1 MDNPFTNRLWKT
13 SGNSPGFNLGYYTS
27 DKEGAAGS
35 QVWDKFKDFK
45 ANRKENMHWADYV
58 RANPGLEA
66 HYQANLNSNTDED
79 GNPLP
84 ATLSRWEWGQQHYE
98 NAGQY
103 EGPNNTTTPGIKQ
116 RFTPQI
122 IADPMGGHRRYMET
136 IMTRRN
142 SDTANTI
149 SGLSPTNQK
158 AFETFARQHFE
169 TQGKSQGLFGSES
182 GWYNSPGQQQV
193 RADAAAAIRQANAD
207 KDRQLQIDLA
217 AEAATARQ
225 ANADAAQA
233 SMQKAA
239 EGAEYGRLASRRGG
253 GSGTLSASGAATFKG
268 KGLRT
273 SANKRGK
280 GRGTAQL
287 RRPYERSSLSI
298 ASMAKGNNPSTLNL

>member
-1 MDNPFTNRLWKT
+1 MDNPYTNRLWKT
-13 SGNSPGFNLGYYTS
+13 SGSSPGFNFGYYTS

-35 QVWDKFKDFK
+35 QVWDKFKQFK
-45 ANRKENMHWADYV
+45 ADRINNTHWADYV
-58 RANPGLEA
+58 RANADLES
-66 HYQANLNSNTDED
+66 HWQSNYNSSTDAD

-84 ATLSRWEWGQQHYE
+84 AATSRWDWGKTHY
-98 NAGQY
+98 QDH
-103 EGPNNTTTPGIKQ
+103 GIGE
-116 RFTPQI
+116 RRYTPQI
-122 IADPMGGHRRYMET
+122 IADPMGGNRKYMET

-142 SDTANTI
+142 SDIANEP
-149 SGLSPTNQK
+149 GQLGEKNQK

-169 TQGKSQGLFGSES
+169 TQGKSQGLFGSEA
-182 GWYNSPGQQQV
+182 GWYNSPGQQQS
-193 RADAAAAIRQANAD
+193 RADAATAIRQANAD
-207 KDRQLQIDLA
+207 RDRQLQIDLA
-217 AEAATARQ
+217 NDAAIARQ

-268 KGLRT
+268 KGLKT

-298 ASMAKGNNPSTLNL
+298 ASMAKGDTPSTLNL

>member
-1 MDNPFTNRLWKT
+1 MDNPYTNRLWKT
-13 SGNSPGFNLGYYTS
+13 SGSSPGFNFGYYTS

-35 QVWDKFKDFK
+35 QVWDKFKQFK
-45 ANRKENMHWADYV
+45 ADRMNNTHWADYV
-58 RANPGLEA
+58 RANADLESHWQEFKKPGVEGSTGESRWDWGKQ
-66 HYQANLNSNTDED
+66 HYQKH
-79 GNPLP
+79 GQG
-84 ATLSRWEWGQQHYE
+84 EWGS
-98 NAGQY
+98 GD
-103 EGPNNTTTPGIKQ
+103 PG

-122 IADPMGGHRRYMET
+122 IADPMGGNRRYMET

-142 SDTANTI
+142 SDIANEV
-149 SGLSPTNQK
+149 GQLSDTNQK

-169 TQGKSQGLFGSES
+169 TQGKSQGLFGSEA
-182 GWYNSPGQQQV
+182 GWYNSPAQQQA
-193 RADAAAAIRQANAD
+193 RADAATAIRNQKAD
-207 KDRQLQIDLA
+207 EDRQLQIDLA

-253 GSGTLSASGAATFKG
+253 GSRTLSASGAATFKG
-268 KGLRT
+268 KGLKT

-298 ASMAKGNNPSTLNL
+298 ASMAKGNTPSTLNL